1 MIMSKLVKIFAIILC
16 VCSLNTVSAQKTV
29 KFGHIE
35 SNKLMS
41 IMPSM
46 KKAQADLQ
54 KEAADMDTNM
64 KSMRAEY
71 EKLVK
76 AFQAGEKTM
85 SDIVKQTKIKAIQD
99 AEQRIQ
105 SFSQYAQKIL
115 GQKREAM
122 MKPIIAKANAA
133 IKKVGEEK
141 GFIYIFDMS
150 AGNIL
155 YHSSASVDVLPL
167 VKKKLGI
174 Q

>member
-1 MIMSKLVKIFAIILC
+1 MNKLVKIFAIILC
-16 VCSLNTVSAQKTV
+16 VCSLNTVSAQKAV

-46 KKAQADLQ
+46 KKAQTDLQ
-54 KEAADMDTNM
+54 KQAAEMDGLM
-64 KSMRAEY
+64 KGMRAEY
-71 EKLVK
+71 EKLIK
-76 AFQAGEKTM
+76 EFQAKEKTM

-105 SFSQYAQKIL
+105 TFSQHAQKTL

-122 MKPIIAKANAA
+122 MKPIIEKANAA

-141 GFIYIFDMS
+141 GFIYIFDLS

-155 YHSSASVDVLPL
+155 YNSSASVDVLPL

-174 Q
+174 L